1 MSLERW
7 QEILREVTGVVGV
20 RGALIAS
27 AEDGLVV
34 AESAMDDLATGD
46 VAALASALVSR
57 AARCALAMHGG
68 VPASVHL
75 ACEGGILLAVA
86 GPAPL
91 WLVAVA
97 DADAELGRLRLLLGD
112 FAGALT

>member
-1 MSLERW
+1 MSLDRW
-7 QEILREVTGVVGV
+7 NDILREVTGVVGV
-20 RGALIAS
+20 RGALIVS

-34 AESAMDDLATGD
+34 AEAAMDDIETGD
-46 VAALASALVSR
+46 VAALAAALVSR
-57 AARCALAMHGG
+57 AGRCSEAMRADA
-68 VPASVHL
+68 PASVHL
-75 ACEGGILLAVA
+75 ACEGGAVLAVA

-97 DADAELGRLRLLLGD
+97 DRDAEFGRLRLLLGD